1 MKRMIGIVLIGL
13 VSISL
18 CAQSTKKIRELEKQH
33 AALQKQISDSETLL
47 QSTKKDVKSQL
58 DNLAVLLGQIADRKQ
73 YIETIEKG
81 HPK

>member
-47 QSTKKDVKSQL
+47 QSTKKDVKSQ
-58 DNLAVLLGQIADRKQ
+58 
-73 YIETIEKG
+73 
-81 HPK
+81 

>member
-1 MKRMIGIVLIGL
+1 MKRIIGIVLIGL

-58 DNLAVLLGQIADRKQ
+58 DNLAVLSGLASVHQEGCKEPI
-73 YIETIEKG
+73 G
-81 HPK
+81 